1 MIKSVKLFTGRAGK
15 SSPFIATIRPLSQ
28 YDFRRVGGFEL
39 FGLKGGLLVGLDL
52 VFRGLCEPVPFSLGL
67 IERMLTA
74 LGFQFAQ
81 AGSFF
86 HHQYHSIKLKTYL
99 PGATG
104 KLVSNYLIPMK
115 KSVLGGTAI

>member
-15 SSPFIATIRPLSQ
+15 SSPFITTIRPLSQ

-52 VFRGLCEPVPFSLGL
+52 VFCGLCEPVPFSLGF

-74 LGFQFAQ
+74 LGFQFA
-81 AGSFF
+81 
-86 HHQYHSIKLKTYL
+86 
-99 PGATG
+99 
-104 KLVSNYLIPMK
+104 
-115 KSVLGGTAI
+115 